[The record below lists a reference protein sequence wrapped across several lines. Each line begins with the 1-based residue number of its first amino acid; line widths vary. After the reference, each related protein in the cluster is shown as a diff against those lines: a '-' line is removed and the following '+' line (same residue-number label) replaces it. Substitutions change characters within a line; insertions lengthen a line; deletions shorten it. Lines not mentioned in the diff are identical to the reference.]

1 MTSIISLKKV
11 RCKNCHK
18 CIRSCP
24 VNSIMYKDDQAQIMP
39 EQCVLCGHCLNTCP
53 QNAKTVLS
61 DIFKIRGYIKSHA
74 TTVVSIAPSFSGLL
88 KKPDLTCAVLKQLGF
103 TYVQETSQGAAY
115 VSAEYSRLLELGTMD
130 NMITTCC
137 PTINMLLEKY
147 YPDLLPMMAPVVSP
161 MIAHAKLLREQYGPD
176 AKIIFAGPCIS
187 KKEEARDPRHAG
199 LIDAVLTFEE
209 LVSWVQESGIDLDS
223 LTPVPFDN
231 PSPKSARMY
240 PVTSGIVTTM
250 LAQKG
255 FFSYK
260 PLCVDDVE
268 NCKALFEDLR
278 KGSIHG
284 CFIEVNACPGGCIN
298 GPVSGHAAGRFSAQ
312 LAVEDYTGAEKDEF
326 PDLPKSNDL
335 AMHFADAS
343 TQENMPTEEQI
354 RQILR
359 RIGKESKED
368 ELNCGACGYST
379 CREKAISIFQG
390 KSEPTM
396 CLPYMKELAQSLS
409 NSILKVTPNVIFV
422 VDEDL
427 RIREFNEQAEKIF
440 GITRKEALDTY
451 LYELIDTTDYEHI
464 IQNRSAYLDRIVTYD
479 NLGITFSANILYM
492 PEQRMVLGILKDI
505 TAEEQAKANHHQLQM
520 DTIAMAQKVIDKQM
534 TVAQEIAGLL
544 GETTAETKVT
554 LSRLKDMVAK
564 EE

>member
-24 VNSIMYKDDQAQIMP
+24 VNSIMYREDQAQIMP
-39 EQCVLCGHCLNTCP
+39 EQCILCGHCLNTCP

-61 DIFKIRGYIKSHA
+61 DIFKIRGYIKNHL

-88 KKPDLTCAVLKQLGF
+88 RRRELTAAVLKKLGF
-103 TYVQETSQGAAY
+103 TYVHETAEGAAL

-130 NMITTCC
+130 NIITTCC
-137 PTINMLLEKY
+137 PTVNMLLEKY
-147 YPDLLPMMAPVVSP
+147 FPDLLPMMAPVVSP
-161 MIAHAKLLREQYGPD
+161 MIAHAKLLRQKYGPD
-176 AKIIFAGPCIS
+176 AKIIFVGPCIS

-199 LIDAVLTFEE
+199 LVDAVLTFEE
-209 LVSWVQESGIDLDS
+209 LIGWVQEEGLDLGS
-223 LTPVPFDN
+223 LSPESFDN
-231 PSPKSARMY
+231 ESPKSAKLY
-240 PVTSGIVTTM
+240 PVTSGIVSTVV
-250 LAQKG
+250 AQKG
-255 FFSYK
+255 FFGYK
-260 PLCVDDVE
+260 PLCVDDIE
-268 NCKALFEDLR
+268 NCKELFEDLR
-278 KGSIHG
+278 KGTVHG
-284 CFIEVNACPGGCIN
+284 CFIEVNSCPGGCIN
-298 GPVSGHAAGRFSAQ
+298 GPVSGRSSNRFSAQ
-312 LAVEDYTGAEKDEF
+312 LAVEEYAGKERNDF
-326 PDLPKSNDL
+326 PDVSKSGSL
-335 AMHFADAS
+335 SMQFVDAS
-343 TQENMPTEEQI
+343 HQETMPTEEEL

-359 RIGKESKED
+359 SIGKETKED

-379 CREKAISIFQG
+379 CREKAVSIFQG

-427 RIREFNEQAEKIF
+427 RIREFNHQAERVF
-440 GITRKEALDTY
+440 GISRKEALETY
-451 LYELIDTTDYEHI
+451 LYELIDTADYEHI
-464 IQNRSAYLDRIVTYD
+464 IKNRSAFLDRIVTYD

-492 PEQRMVLGILKDI
+492 PEQRMVLGILKDV
-505 TAEEQAKANHHQLQM
+505 TREEKAKASHHALKM
-520 DTIAMAQKVIDKQM
+520 DTISMAQRVIDKQM

-554 LSRLKDMVAK
+554 LSKLKDMISK
-564 EE
+564 ED

>member
-39 EQCVLCGHCLNTCP
+39 EQCVLCGHCINTCP

-61 DIFKIRGYIKSHA
+61 DIFKIRGYIKNGVV
-74 TTVVSIAPSFSGLL
+74 TVVSIAPSFSGLL
-88 KKPDLTCAVLKQLGF
+88 ERADLVSAVLKKLGF
-103 TYVQETSQGAAY
+103 TYVHETSQGAAL

-161 MIAHAKLLREQYGPD
+161 MIAHAKLLREQYGPE

-209 LVSWVQESGIDLDS
+209 LIGWVQESGIDLDS
-223 LTPVPFDN
+223 LTSVPFDN

-240 PVTSGIVTTM
+240 PVTSGIVTTL
-250 LAQKG
+250 LAQEG
-255 FFSYK
+255 FHGYK

-268 NCKALFEDLR
+268 NCKALFDDLR

-298 GPVSGHAAGRFSAQ
+298 GPVAGHSTGRFSAQ
-312 LAVEDYTGAEKDEF
+312 LSVEEYTGGEKTEF
-326 PDLPKSNDL
+326 PELTRGRDLS
-335 AMHFADAS
+335 MTFADAS
-343 TQENMPTEEQI
+343 IRENMPTEEEI
-354 RQILR
+354 RKILR
-359 RIGKESKED
+359 RIGKETRED

-379 CREKAISIFQG
+379 CREKAVSIFQG

-427 RIREFNEQAEKIF
+427 RIREFNEQAERVF

-451 LYELIDTTDYEHI
+451 LYELIDTADYEHI
-464 IQNRSAYLDRIVTYD
+464 IQNRSAYLDRVVTYD

-505 TAEEQAKANHHQLQM
+505 TKEEQDRAHQHRLRM
-520 DTIAMAQKVIDKQM
+520 DTISMAQKVIDKQM

-554 LSRLKDMVAK
+554 LSKLKDMVS
-564 EE
+564 EEG